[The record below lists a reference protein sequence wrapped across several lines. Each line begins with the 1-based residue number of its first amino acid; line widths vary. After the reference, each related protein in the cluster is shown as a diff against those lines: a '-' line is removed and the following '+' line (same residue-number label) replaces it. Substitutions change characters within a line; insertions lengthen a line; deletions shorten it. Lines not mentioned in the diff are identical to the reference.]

1 MESTQPRHAASTM
14 TERLRHVLLRH
25 LRGHPE
31 VDGDLPVG
39 EFVREAQD
47 HRGAAFRTELLQHD
61 PEPGD
66 PLPRIEVPIERGQR
80 LELLVRWSL
89 VDVDAARLPTV
100 EHRVLLHE
108 IVGDRV
114 EIVDRIADRLL
125 VADAQHPYVHLLRQI
140 RGIGLAPDAPL
151 EKRLQGP
158 PVLGKQPLDQ
168 GWFRVSHSHR
178 DA

>member
-1 MESTQPRHAASTM
+1 MCPKGHAEPPA
-14 TERLRHVLLRH
+14 
-25 LRGHPE
+25 
-31 VDGDLPVG
+31 
-39 EFVREAQD
+39 VRSQLC
-47 HRGAAFRTELLQHD
+47 R
-61 PEPGD
+61 
-66 PLPRIEVPIERGQR
+66 
-80 LELLVRWSL
+80 S
-89 VDVDAARLPTV
+89 
-100 EHRVLLHE
+100 LHE
-108 IVGDRV
+108 IIGDRV
-114 EIVDRIADRLL
+114 EVVDRIADRLL